1 MSVLSQTAMNVTLIL
16 LGILSAA
23 MCYVHWRV
31 SIVPLYKEGENE
43 ERGDAEESREMRDES
58 EDQL

>member
-1 MSVLSQTAMNVTLIL
+1 MSAPSQTAMNVTLIL

-31 SIVPLYKEGENE
+31 SIVPLYKEGGENE
-43 ERGDAEESREMRDES
+43 EKGAMYK
-58 EDQL
+58 

>member
-1 MSVLSQTAMNVTLIL
+1 MNVTLIL

-31 SIVPLYKEGENE
+31 SIVPLYREGGENE

>member
-1 MSVLSQTAMNVTLIL
+1 MNVTLIL